1 MTDVT
6 AEIIARGCA
15 GDPAAAVR
23 EAREKLTSSASC
35 ECGFDVELLRLFAK
49 GYRSSGPAMA
59 VLRAV
64 AAAAAATWVATNAVL
79 IWLALDFAAL
89 GVTYALAGK
98 FLDAEVTML
107 DASRWRHKFVV
118 AETLQGIAWAAVVW
132 LVSQSGDPAARS
144 YALVLLLL
152 VGAMNATISA
162 AIPSAV
168 AGALTP
174 VTLATLSF
182 LRPASF
188 SDGTLPLIALAC
200 GTQLYF
206 MVVARRLHGASF
218 EALSFQAEK
227 DELIADLEQ
236 ANANSDLARRR
247 AEAANLAKSGF
258 LATMSHELRTPLNA
272 ILGFSEVMKGELFGS
287 HAVASYKEYSID
299 IHASGQHLLMLINE
313 ILDLS
318 RIEAGRFDL
327 KEEAVALPH
336 LVEDCRHLLGLRA
349 KKRQITIEKAVEPDL
364 PRIWADER
372 AIRQVILNLL
382 SNAIKFTPQGGT
394 IKIRIG
400 WTASGGQYVAVR
412 DSGPGI
418 PEDEIAI
425 VMSSFGRGTLAQ
437 KNAEEGSGLGL
448 PIVKGLIELHGG
460 SFTLKSKLREGTEV
474 IVIFP
479 LERVIAAVSAVAE
492 ENAGSSRNRSW
503 LRLRR
508 PRPPRPGAQSRDHR
522 GHDRRGGPRG
532 VGGLL
537 PAADQGSVDGH
548 EVGTVPDREP
558 LEDLRVAG
566 RAGHVDGGG
575 GVDRAGVGA
584 RVPPRRRSTVRP
596 RRRAVAVRGGGGV
609 LPRRAGARH
618 DDLRVLL
625 VRDV

>member
-6 AEIIARGCA
+6 AEMIERGCA
-15 GDPAAAVR
+15 DDPAAATRRGCLAAEVR
-23 EAREKLTSSASC
+23 EGREKLTSSASGQ
-35 ECGFDVELLRLFAK
+35 CGFDIELLRLFAK
-49 GYRSSGPAMA
+49 GRRSSGPAMA

-64 AAAAAATWVATNAVL
+64 AAAAAATWVAMDAVL

-89 GVTYALAGK
+89 GVAYRIAGK
-98 FLDAEVTML
+98 FLDAEEAML
-107 DASRWRHKFVV
+107 DASRWRRNFIF
-118 AETLQGIAWAAVVW
+118 AETLQGIAWAGIVW
-132 LVSQSGDPAARS
+132 LISQSGEPAAHS

-152 VGAMNATISA
+152 VAAMNATICA
-162 AIPSAV
+162 PIPSAV
-168 AGALTP
+168 VGALTP
-174 VTLATLSF
+174 MTLATLSF
-182 LRPASF
+182 LGPASL

-200 GTQLYF
+200 GTQLYI
-206 MVVARRLHGASF
+206 MVVARRLHAASF

-227 DELIADLEQ
+227 DELIAELGQ
-236 ANANSDLARRR
+236 AKANSDLARRR
-247 AEAANLAKSGF
+247 AEAANLAKSHF

-287 HAVASYKEYSID
+287 HAVASYKEYSND

-349 KKRQITIEKAVEPDL
+349 KKRQITIEKAVEADL
-364 PRIWADER
+364 PRLWADER
-372 AIRQVILNLL
+372 AIRQVTLNLL

-418 PEDEIAI
+418 PDDEIPI
-425 VMSSFGRGTLAQ
+425 VMASFGRGALAQ

-474 IVIFP
+474 IVVFP
-479 LERVIAAVSAVAE
+479 PERVMDALPAVAA
-492 ENAGSSRNRSW
+492 ENAGSRMGSW
-503 LRLRR
+503 
-508 PRPPRPGAQSRDHR
+508 G
-522 GHDRRGGPRG
+522 RRG
-532 VGGLL
+532 
-537 PAADQGSVDGH
+537 
-548 EVGTVPDREP
+548 
-558 LEDLRVAG
+558 
-566 RAGHVDGGG
+566 
-575 GVDRAGVGA
+575 
-584 RVPPRRRSTVRP
+584 PPI
-596 RRRAVAVRGGGGV
+596 
-609 LPRRAGARH
+609 
-618 DDLRVLL
+618 
-625 VRDV
+625 